1 MNSRLLAASC
11 MSGAWLALA
20 GCALQAQT
28 DRDAR
33 YSVASCHSYAFS
45 DQRPGAAPP
54 SAAFDNP
61 VNAQRLREAIAGS
74 LAARNLTPA
83 AEGTSADCLVSY
95 ALGSRLAADNF
106 GSTYEWG
113 YAVPPPGYA
122 RYYGYY
128 GGAGWGSPYTYREG
142 RVTVDLYDARSHQA
156 LWHAYVDT
164 DVTELKGAEAD
175 QRIKA
180 AVAAIFD
187 KFPIANGAD
196 ISKS

>member
-1 MNSRLLAASC
+1 MKA
-11 MSGAWLALA
+11 
-20 GCALQAQT
+20 
-28 DRDAR
+28 DRDCAIAVRTVDIAQRVDPIADVAGYRLTRVFVTDGGVLVGSVDIANAR
-33 YSVASCHSYAFS
+33 
-45 DQRPGAAPP
+45 QPI
-54 SAAFDNP
+54 SAI
-61 VNAQRLREAIAGS
+61 RLREAIAGS